1 MSQTLG
7 EKLRQ
12 AREERGFTLSEVAE
26 QTRISSLYLESIE
39 NDDYRTLPGGIF
51 NKGFVK
57 SYAKFVGI
65 NEQEALTDYSAIIER
80 SDIVENPE
88 LKLYKPEVLTD
99 GPGGSSNA
107 PTIIMAV
114 VILGLMTAGVLFLV
128 NYLRQPAESITA
140 NTTTKP
146 NTNSNT
152 KSSTDAP
159 SDLPSNLPEMATVKI
174 EFKAVGQPVPL
185 IATKDG
191 EKSDNVVAAGSSAS
205 FEPKE
210 SLTLNYNRWNA
221 QAAQLTINGKPI
233 TLPLEPLKTGIDK
246 GRIEFTISKDNLG
259 QIWMDGAI
267 SKDVPAVV
275 VPDANT
281 VATTTNTTAPA
292 GTPPPPRA
300 TPVTPSANKPP
311 TNTNTAPKPA
321 ATTKPAATPAASP
334 PKPSSNV
341 QL

>member
-1 MSQTLG
+1 MSLTLG

-12 AREERGFTLSEVAE
+12 AREERGFTLSEVAD
-26 QTRISSLYLESIE
+26 QTRISGLYLESIE

-65 NEQEALTDYSAIIER
+65 NEQEALTDYSALIGKTDII
-80 SDIVENPE
+80 ENPE

-99 GPGGSSNA
+99 GPSGISNA
-107 PTIIMAV
+107 PTIILAV
-114 VILGLMTAGVLFLV
+114 VILSLMSVGVWFLV
-128 NYLRQPAESITA
+128 NYLRPPDGSIAA
-140 NTTTKP
+140 NTAPKT
-146 NTNSNT
+146 NTNVDANT
-152 KSSTDAP
+152 P
-159 SDLPSNLPEMATVKI
+159 SDGSTELPSNLPEMATVKI
-174 EFKAVGQPVPL
+174 EFKAVGQPVRL

-210 SLTLNYNRWNA
+210 SLILNYNRWNA
-221 QAAQLTINGKPI
+221 TAAQLTINGKPI
-233 TLPLEPLKTGIDK
+233 TLPSEPLKNATDK
-246 GRIEFTISKDNLG
+246 ARIEFTISKENLG

-267 SKDVPAVV
+267 SKEVPAAV

-281 VATTTNTTAPA
+281 VATTANTTAPA
-292 GTPPPPRA
+292 GTPPPRA
-300 TPVTPSANKPP
+300 TPATPPTNKPL

-321 ATTKPAATPAASP
+321 PTKAPSTPAPSTPAPKPAANTEF
-334 PKPSSNV
+334 
-341 QL
+341 

>member
-12 AREERGFTLSEVAE
+12 AREERGFTLGEVAD
-26 QTRISSLYLESIE
+26 QTRISGLYLESIE

-65 NEQEALTDYSAIIER
+65 NEQEALADYVSIIG
-80 SDIVENPE
+80 SSNIIENPE

-99 GPGGSSNA
+99 GPSGSFNA

-114 VILGLMTAGVLFLV
+114 VILALMTAGVLFLV
-128 NYLRQPAESITA
+128 NYLRNSSDSIAANTSSQPTA
-140 NTTTKP
+140 NSNVSSGTGTT
-146 NTNSNT
+146 
-152 KSSTDAP
+152 A
-159 SDLPSNLPEMATVKI
+159 DLPSNLPEMASVKI
-174 EFKAVGQPVPL
+174 EFKAVGQPVRL

-191 EKSDNVVAAGSSAS
+191 EKSDNVVAAGSSAN

-210 SLTLNYNRWNA
+210 SLVLNYNRWNA
-221 QAAQLTINGKPI
+221 TAAQLIINGKLI
-233 TLPLEPLKTGIDK
+233 TLPSEPLKSATDK

-267 SKDVPAVV
+267 SKEVPAAI

-281 VATTTNTTAPA
+281 VATTANTNAPA
-292 GTPPPPRA
+292 ATPPRT
-300 TPVTPSANKPP
+300 TPVTPTANKPP
-311 TNTNTAPKPA
+311 TNSNTAPKPA
-321 ATTKPAATPAASP
+321 PTKAPSTPAASTP
-334 PKPSSNV
+334 APKPAANNE
-341 QL
+341 L

>member
-1 MSQTLG
+1 MSLTLG

-12 AREERGFTLSEVAE
+12 AREERGFTLSEVAD
-26 QTRISSLYLESIE
+26 QTRISGLYLESIE

-65 NEQEALTDYSAIIER
+65 NEQEALTDYTAII
-80 SDIVENPE
+80 SKTDIIENPE

-99 GPGGSSNA
+99 GPSGFSNA
-107 PTIIMAV
+107 PTIILAV
-114 VILGLMTAGVLFLV
+114 VILSLMSVGVWFLV
-128 NYLRQPAESITA
+128 NYLRPPEGPVVA
-140 NTTTKP
+140 NTPPKTNKNANATT
-146 NTNSNT
+146 
-152 KSSTDAP
+152 P
-159 SDLPSNLPEMATVKI
+159 SDGSTELPLNLPEMATVKI
-174 EFKAVGQPVPL
+174 EFNAVGQPVRL

-221 QAAQLTINGKPI
+221 TAARLTINGKPI
-233 TLPLEPLKTGIDK
+233 TLPSEPLKNAVDK
-246 GRIEFTISKDNLG
+246 ARIEFTISKENLG

-267 SKDVPAVV
+267 SKEVPAAV
-275 VPDANT
+275 VPDSNT
-281 VATTTNTTAPA
+281 VATTTNTTGSAV
-292 GTPPPPRA
+292 TPPRA
-300 TPVTPSANKPP
+300 TPVTPPANRPP

-321 ATTKPAATPAASP
+321 PTKAPSTPAPSTPAPKPAANTEF
-334 PKPSSNV
+334 
-341 QL
+341 